1 MPRRAQT
8 AEPRFDSVRFNLKDR
23 RAAGVSGVAQHST
36 MGSGDAECVNPLNID
51 QQPNEHTSPPCPPP
65 TESWADSS
73 RNATPIHIYDDIMP
87 RRRRW
92 VGGEGAHY
100 SEWLAMRQGM
110 RTSRSPSSS
119 RRPKP
124 APSPLAQPPRSWG
137 DTPAR
142 WRLARL
148 AHRHS
153 ADPKGVRAVR
163 CARDRHVQRPGGCSG
178 PAEHFSCHFA
188 AGAF

>member
-8 AEPRFDSVRFNLKDR
+8 AEPRSHSIHFNLKDR

-92 VGGEGAHY
+92 VAGEGAHY
-100 SEWLAMRQGM
+100 SL
-110 RTSRSPSSS
+110 
-119 RRPKP
+119 
-124 APSPLAQPPRSWG
+124 
-137 DTPAR
+137 
-142 WRLARL
+142 
-148 AHRHS
+148 
-153 ADPKGVRAVR
+153 
-163 CARDRHVQRPGGCSG
+163 
-178 PAEHFSCHFA
+178 
-188 AGAF
+188 